1 MSHTLAS
8 LPLPLF
14 VSRRSLPS
22 HQRQVNSNIGN
33 KTQKQ
38 KDRLS
43 QLRGLRLP
51 PTVESAMLQD
61 SPRIN
66 HTHHDRSRK
75 GCDRNGSALWSK
87 PCVVHRNFASENLYN
102 PRLFQIS
109 SRREDNQDRKCEI
122 SGSIIPAQESSRV
135 GPGVRVR
142 QGPSSRGSLLDV
154 FLFFVDFLFF
164 DRRNASAFFRWCL
177 PLIVGIVFV
186 MCKFTLARFARGTT
200 FAVLRWRLTLLV
212 GIVVLSIIFT
222 RILLAGR
229 VALAFLRLAV
239 GIAVFDCV
247 GHVARCAA
255 AFAFNGRNLLSRQ
268 EPSTRTTWPTH
279 SMVVPRFMEIWLA
292 TFARETQR
300 LLQLLSS
307 HSAFE
312 NAMKLLGVDVQ
323 RRLLSSTGS
332 GSDFR

>member
-1 MSHTLAS
+1 MKAIRCPSNRGYKRAMSHTLAS

-75 GCDRNGSALWSK
+75 GCDRNNSALWSK

-164 DRRNASAFFRWCL
+164 DRRNASVFFRWCL

-186 MCKFTLARFARGTT
+186 MRKFTLARFAQGTT
-200 FAVLRWRLTLLV
+200 FA
-212 GIVVLSIIFT
+212 
-222 RILLAGR
+222 
-229 VALAFLRLAV
+229 FLRFAV

-255 AFAFNGRNLLSRQ
+255 GFAFNGRNLLSRQ